1 MHRGMPGYG
10 MRGGYGPGS
19 GMGGM
24 MGGRGMMRG
33 YHHQNMMGLMPIVPM
48 Y

>member
-10 MRGGYGPGS
+10 MRGGS

-24 MGGRGMMRG
+24 MRGHGMMRG
-33 YHHQNMMGLMPIVPM
+33 YHHQNMMGLMPIMPM